1 MLRSVLQFMMA
12 GVALGLASS
21 GGRDASPL
29 VLSCEAFPNSASLA
43 TVRTTF
49 AVADVATDSV
59 PLGAVDGQ
67 MVPASVL
74 FPRDP
79 TRRIE
84 IVWKDT
90 VARRDPRFVRVAG
103 GPTQWRTAD
112 GITIG
117 TPLRELERLN
127 GRPFHLAG
135 FAFDAAGAVVSWNGG
150 RLETPP
156 WSSCQRRVYVDSL
169 TAAGRSSEAYR
180 TVRGDR
186 EFSSHS
192 RAMQTLNPR
201 VSSLLLEY
209 P

>member
-1 MLRSVLQFMMA
+1 MVA
-12 GVALGLASS
+12 GVALGL
-21 GGRDASPL
+21 GRPNAREASPL
-29 VLSCEAFPNSASLA
+29 VLSCETFPSSASLA
-43 TVRTTF
+43 TLRTTF
-49 AVADVATDSV
+49 AMADVATDSV
-59 PLGAVDGQ
+59 PLGPVEGQ

-84 IVWKDT
+84 IVWKDP
-90 VARRDPRFVRVAG
+90 VAQRQPRFVRLAS
-103 GPTQWRTAD
+103 GPTKWRTAE

-117 TPLRELERLN
+117 TSLRELERLN
-127 GRPFHLAG
+127 GLPFRLAG
-135 FAFDAAGAVVSWNGG
+135 FAFDGAGAVVSWKGG
-150 RLETPP
+150 RLETRARAN
-156 WSSCQRRVYVDSL
+156 CQRRFYVDSL
-169 TAAGRSSEAYR
+169 TAAGRNAAAYR
-180 TVRGDR
+180 NVRGDG